1 MNDDDICSALDTD
14 LPAVSDS
21 SLPGPPQ
28 AGQPMR
34 NAEDGYIAARH
45 SALGIL
51 RPILAAMED
60 SKVLHAGS
68 VSIT

>member
-1 MNDDDICSALDTD
+1 
-14 LPAVSDS
+14 
-21 SLPGPPQ
+21 
-28 AGQPMR
+28 MR